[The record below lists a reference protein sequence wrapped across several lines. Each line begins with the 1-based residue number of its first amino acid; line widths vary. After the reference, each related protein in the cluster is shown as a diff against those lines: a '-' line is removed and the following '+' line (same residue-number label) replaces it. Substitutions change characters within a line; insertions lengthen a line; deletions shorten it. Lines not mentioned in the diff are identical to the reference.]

1 MNDSFPVLEL
11 AGDAHARGL
20 ACGHHFAARIAAAWR
35 FYSEQVFTLSAI
47 DAATIRQRATRV
59 RELVGD
65 FEPAYCTEIEAM
77 AMGAGLE
84 PWQLYCLNARTEI
97 LNATVGECTA
107 LYFARG
113 GVLGQ
118 TWDWLEPLEDLA
130 VITRSVHADGRRVL
144 AFCEPGMLAKIGL
157 NDAGLGVCLN
167 FLVAPHSLDGVPV
180 HVVLR
185 AVLDSP
191 DLDSARNAIARS
203 GHGKASNFLIG
214 DAVGHGASI
223 EIAGDE
229 TAELAAV
236 DGVLAHTNHCVAPR
250 LAAGRFVIPTSP
262 ERLDTVRRLAL
273 GSTSQ
278 DVAAL
283 QAVLAGG
290 AGSGTLTVPYHPE
303 PVLGDLPV
311 GTCATV
317 VMDLAARTMHAKKG
331 PRPGAVYTAI
341 AV

>member
-1 MNDSFPVLEL
+1 MNKGFPVLEIT
-11 AGDAHARGL
+11 GDAHARGL

-35 FYSEQVFTLSAI
+35 FYSEEVFALSAI
-47 DAATIRQRATRV
+47 DATAIRRRAARV

-77 AMGAGLE
+77 AAGAGLAA
-84 PWQLYCLNARTEI
+84 WQLYCLNARTEI
-97 LNATVGECTA
+97 LNAAVGECTA
-107 LYFARG
+107 VYLARG

-130 VITRSVHADGRRVL
+130 VITRSVHPDGRRVL

-167 FLVAPHSLDGVPV
+167 FLVAPHALDGVPV

-191 DLDSARNAIARS
+191 DLASARAAIARS

-214 DAVGHGASI
+214 DAAGNGASI
-223 EIAGDE
+223 EIAGGDG
-229 TAELAAV
+229 AELAPA
-236 DGVLAHTNHCVAPR
+236 DGVLAHTNHCVDPR

-262 ERLDTVRRLAL
+262 ERLDTARRLAL
-273 GSTSQ
+273 ASATQ
-278 DVAAL
+278 DVATL
-283 QAVLAGG
+283 QEVLAGG
-290 AGSGTLTVPYHPE
+290 TGSGTLTVPYHPE
-303 PVLGDLPV
+303 PVLGELPV

-317 VMDLAARTMHAKKG
+317 VMDLAARTMHVKKG
-331 PRPGAVYTAI
+331 PRAGAAYTAI

>member
-11 AGDAHARGL
+11 AGDPHARGL
-20 ACGHHFAARIAAAWR
+20 ACGRAFAPRIAAAWR

-47 DAATIRQRATRV
+47 DATEIRHRATRV

-77 AMGAGLE
+77 ATGAGLE

-97 LNATVGECTA
+97 LNAAVGECTA
-107 LYFARG
+107 VYFARG

-118 TWDWLEPLEDLA
+118 TWDWLQPLEELA
-130 VITRSVHADGRRVL
+130 VITRTVRPDGRRVL
-144 AFCEPGMLAKIGL
+144 AFCEPGMLAKIGQ

-167 FLVAPHSLDGVPV
+167 FLLAPHALDGVPV

-191 DLDSARNAIARS
+191 DLATARAAIARS
-203 GHGKASNFLIG
+203 GHGKASNFLLG
-214 DAVGHGASI
+214 DAGGQGLSI
-223 EIAGDE
+223 EIAGADA
-229 TAELAAV
+229 AELAPSE
-236 DGVLAHTNHCVAPR
+236 DVLAHTNHCVDAR

-262 ERLDTVRRLAL
+262 ERLATARRLA
-273 GSTSQ
+273 TACPTQ

-283 QAVLAGG
+283 KGVLAGG
-290 AGSGTLTVPYHPE
+290 EGKGTLTVPYHPE

-311 GTCATV
+311 GSCATV
-317 VMDLAARTMHAKKG
+317 VMDLGARTMHVRKG
-331 PRPGAVYTAI
+331 PRPDAGYVAV